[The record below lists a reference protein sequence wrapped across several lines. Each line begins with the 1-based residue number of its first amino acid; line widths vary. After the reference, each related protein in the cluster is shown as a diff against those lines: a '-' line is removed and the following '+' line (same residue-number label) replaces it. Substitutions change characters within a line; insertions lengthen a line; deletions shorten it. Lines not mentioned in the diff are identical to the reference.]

1 MEKLDSALC
10 QQTVLYI
17 HYFNFLILMHFTN
30 QITLQQS
37 LALKLNIIFKVSNKK
52 GQINISLSTHME
64 HKE

>member
-10 QQTVLYI
+10 QRTVLYI

-37 LALKLNIIFKVSNKK
+37 LALKLNIIFKVSNTK
-52 GQINISLSTHME
+52 GQINISLSTHMG